1 VSAEL
6 PGGVEVGGS
15 LRQTQGAGPQDPL
28 PAVLGQW
35 QALRAKN
42 EGGQKETRRGGARRA
57 VRGRSQARRG
67 CPQKRRQLGT
77 RGAEK
82 THPDMPLVRKN
93 VVPGGPLL
101 VVGRWAGDRRRR
113 GGGRRGGG
121 GGGGGGRG
129 PPPAPGR
136 AGGAGRGRR
145 AGGGGPPP
153 PPPGLGPPRAP
164 GLSGCGCGL
173 RCGLL
178 LLLPAAASSQ
188 QSQPPAGSRY
198 HVTA

>member
-121 GGGGGGRG
+121 ARGRAAG
-129 PPPAPGR
+129 LLEPPASR
-136 AGGAGRGRR
+136 AAAAGCGAG
-145 AGGGGPPP
+145 
-153 PPPGLGPPRAP
+153 
-164 GLSGCGCGL
+164 CCYY
-173 RCGLL
+173 C
-178 LLLPAAASSQ
+178 Q
-188 QSQPPAGSRY
+188 QPPAASNRSHQQAAGTMSLHDITY
-198 HVTA
+198 HVARST